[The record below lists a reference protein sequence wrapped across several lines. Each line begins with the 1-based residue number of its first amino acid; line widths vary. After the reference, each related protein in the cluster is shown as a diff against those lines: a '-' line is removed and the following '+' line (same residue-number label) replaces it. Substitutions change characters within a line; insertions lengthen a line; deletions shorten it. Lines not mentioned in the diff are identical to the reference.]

1 MSDEKPV
8 SLGRTPTK
16 RLSSGSG
23 IECVLCYRSKADLS
37 ISQLTDVSAEK
48 IRESV
53 DIRQVY
59 GQTDSERQDSIC
71 RGIPDSFDYSRHG
84 YHRKPCYSNFTNIS
98 RIQKKAKRKEET
110 AEESVPV
117 KKLRE
122 KCLQKQLSLIKM
134 NALSVEIHA
143 YMTRVR
149 KEWNIDWLKLVLKKQ

>member
-1 MSDEKPV
+1 M
-8 SLGRTPTK
+8 
-16 RLSSGSG
+16 
-23 IECVLCYRSKADLS
+23 LCYRSKADLS

-71 RGIPDSFDYSRHG
+71 RGIPDFFDYSRHG

-110 AEESVPV
+110 AEESVP
-117 KKLRE
+117 
-122 KCLQKQLSLIKM
+122 LIKM